1 MTYSLGGLV
10 YLAPGITA
18 KLDLS
23 SATRAPT
30 INEQYLNGTSPSFPV
45 MARGNHSDLR
55 DQLEHKCDAGSDLL
69 NLQR

>member
-18 KLDLS
+18 KLDL
-23 SATRAPT
+23 
-30 INEQYLNGTSPSFPV
+30 QVQPV
-45 MARGNHSDLR
+45 LQQSTNNTLTAHLLLPGHGPRKPHSDLR